1 MFNLLGFFFFK
12 CQQSNLFFGF
22 FFAALE
28 EINFSYRQQG
38 DLLWDEIG
46 TLFFSL
52 ASHCASDD

>member
-1 MFNLLGFFFFK
+1 MFNLLGFFFFFK

-46 TLFFSL
+46 TFFPPS
-52 ASHCASDD
+52 